1 MLRNKNLVVL
11 SRQHH
16 HALALC
22 VRLDRALQAGPV
34 DTEAWQSEIVQHFEQ
49 EAKVHFAAEE
59 REVFPLAVKFEALKP
74 LVDELLAEH
83 EVLRVLFAGAASR
96 SLDTVS
102 LAEFGDR
109 FTKHI
114 RREERQLFE
123 GMQNLLRDEDLELM
137 GSALDK
143 ALAIASEACILPSEA
158 TRLRPRQARPPA

>member
-34 DTEAWQSEIVQHFEQ
+34 DAEAWQSEIVQHFEQ
-49 EAKVHFAAEE
+49 EVSVHFAAEE
-59 REVFPLAVKFEALKP
+59 TELFPVAAKFEELKP

-83 EVLRVLFAGAASR
+83 ELLRVLFAGAAAR

-109 FTKHI
+109 WSKHI
-114 RREERQLFE
+114 RKEERQLFE
-123 GMQNLLRDEDLELM
+123 GMQRMMSDGQLHAL
-137 GSALDK
+137 GVALDK
-143 ALAIASEACILPSEA
+143 ALAAASDACIIPTEA
-158 TRLRPRQARPPA
+158 TRLRAR